1 MTYCRIPA
9 HHSVLV
15 PEASI
20 GVWKWYSRF
29 PVHSASIGCWRQC
42 KFKSHIRILRCNIK
56 ARNIIRDWISIYS
69 WSIVYREPLSLT
81 RVLLAWQFSLSC
93 SDSIEE
99 RHSAKDSL
107 GRASGPTWPRL
118 PTGLRKRAFL
128 VPVFEINFC
137 TLVLSFWL
145 NRILGHVA

>member
-128 VPVFEINFC
+128 VTVFVNQFFWVVR
-137 TLVLSFWL
+137 TVLVDLRSTA
-145 NRILGHVA
+145 RT

>member
-69 WSIVYREPLSLT
+69 WSTQQSTENHCHSPGCCWHGNSHC
-81 RVLLAWQFSLSC
+81 RVRTALKSGILQKIRLAARLVQRGQDCQQGCGKEHFLLQFL
-93 SDSIEE
+93 
-99 RHSAKDSL
+99 L
-107 GRASGPTWPRL
+107 
-118 PTGLRKRAFL
+118 
-128 VPVFEINFC
+128 INFFESYVE
-137 TLVLSFWL
+137 L
-145 NRILGHVA
+145 